1 MPLRPKSG
9 CLLWQALQF
18 DKVNIRDQRTIGEQ
32 IKSGFRLAGWILLT
46 FGFIVFLLGSTRF
59 FLAQNENPQPILRL
73 LGACGLLVGSIVMFV
88 TVRRWVK
95 WFFGALGYFAIR
107 VAIALLLGLP
117 RSPSHGSHLRLML
130 GELLVLVVSAAVLCS
145 RYLSHAPRTIEAAGL
160 VGLVIA
166 ISFSAMVD
174 SNLPIL
180 SGVVVL
186 ALIQLATRWPTLEAG

>member
-9 CLLWQALQF
+9 CLLWQGLQF

-46 FGFIVFLLGSTRF
+46 FVFIVFLLGSTTC

-95 WFFGALGYFAIR
+95 WFFGALRYFAI
-107 VAIALLLGLP
+107 LCLDLP
-117 RSPSHGSHLRLML
+117 RPVRICAS
-130 GELLVLVVSAAVLCS
+130 C
-145 RYLSHAPRTIEAAGL
+145 
-160 VGLVIA
+160 
-166 ISFSAMVD
+166 
-174 SNLPIL
+174 
-180 SGVVVL
+180 
-186 ALIQLATRWPTLEAG
+186 